1 MKIGNYDITKLT
13 NNGKSDFKNIFKNI
27 NNYINQKFNYYEYIN
42 KVEELKLT
50 DYITERE
57 KESNNKYRKF
67 LDEHLL
73 DLKHE
78 LRNNYLNI
86 YKKDGLKISYENIS
100 DDDELLNEMNLYKI
114 I

>member
-13 NNGKSDFKNIFKNI
+13 NNEKSDFKNIFKNI
-27 NNYINQKFNYYEYIN
+27 DNYINQKFNNHEYIN

-57 KESNNKYRKF
+57 KESDNKYRNF

-73 DLKHE
+73 DLT
-78 LRNNYLNI
+78 RV
-86 YKKDGLKISYENIS
+86 GA
-100 DDDELLNEMNLYKI
+100 M
-114 I
+114 